1 MQVIILWIIWFLG
14 DLILPKIEDNNDK
27 DNRKQ

>member
-27 DNRKQ
+27 DDRK

>member
-27 DNRKQ
+27 DNRK

>member
-27 DNRKQ
+27 DDKK